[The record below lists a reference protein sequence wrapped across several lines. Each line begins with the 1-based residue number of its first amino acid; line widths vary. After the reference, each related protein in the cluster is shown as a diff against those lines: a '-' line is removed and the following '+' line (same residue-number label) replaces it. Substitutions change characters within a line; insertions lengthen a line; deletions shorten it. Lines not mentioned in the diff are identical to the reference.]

1 MDPRFVATF
10 LAGTALLLGATSLS
24 GGTLA
29 AFVGSPVSLFV
40 LVVAV
45 VTARQLTPRTPRWV
59 VAAGTAALVSGLWL
73 ALVGPTG
80 AGLAT
85 AVAGAGSVLCGAQL
99 ALLFDPAPEEHAPPS
114 RLAAQLNLGVA
125 ADEGLKLYWELV
137 ALAKTRTD
145 LERTVREVREAA
157 ERNAEK
163 GWLEHPERAHPLPP
177 TLEKPRVVSRSVRGA
192 GPLEHL
198 TFPSEYEPH
207 DPEIHAEYL
216 GFERNRTSHVYLW
229 RHRDGPRPT
238 LLLIHGYG
246 MGRIGLDA
254 RAFEVPRLH
263 DSLGLDVAAVV
274 LPLHGPR
281 SILRRSGAGFLD
293 GHPLWTNAAFTQAV
307 WDLRRVCG
315 WLRAQGAPTLGV
327 YGMSLGGYTTAL
339 FSSLEDGLACA
350 IPMIPVASLAKLTWR
365 QMNPV
370 QRGAA
375 QAAGLSE
382 ELFVQAWTTH
392 GPLHHQPRVPHE
404 GRLIVAGA
412 ADRIVP
418 PEQPQALWEHWGR
431 PAVHWFPGT
440 HLAWVG
446 RSEIRTRIE
455 THLRGRLLASR
466 EQPPLSRFA

>member
-1 MDPRFVATF
+1 MDPRFVAAF
-10 LAGTALLLGATSLS
+10 LAGTGVLLGATSLAS
-24 GGTLA
+24 GVLA

-40 LVVAV
+40 LAVALA
-45 VTARQLTPRTPRWV
+45 TARQLKPQTPRWV
-59 VAAGTAALVSGLWL
+59 VAAGAAALGSGLWL

-85 AVAGAGSVLCGAQL
+85 AVAGAGAVLCGAQL
-99 ALLFDPAPEEHAPPS
+99 ALLFDPVPEEHALRS
-114 RLAAQLNLGVA
+114 RLGASLNLGVA
-125 ADEGLKLYWELV
+125 ADEGLKLYWELL
-137 ALAKTRTD
+137 ALAQTRPD
-145 LERTVREVREAA
+145 LERTAREVRQAA
-157 ERNAEK
+157 ERNAER
-163 GWLEHPERAHPLPP
+163 GWLEHPELAHPLPP
-177 TLEKPRVVSRSVRGA
+177 TLEKPNLVSRSLRGA

-216 GFERNRTSHVYLW
+216 GFARNRTSHVYLW

-238 LLLIHGYG
+238 VLLIHGYG
-246 MGRIGLDA
+246 MGRIGFDS

-263 DSLGLDVAAVV
+263 DELGLDVAAVV

-315 WLRAQGAPTLGV
+315 WLRAQGAPSIGV

-350 IPMIPVASLAKLTWR
+350 IPMIPVASLASLTWR
-365 QMNPV
+365 QLNPV

-382 ELFVQAWTTH
+382 ELFERAWTTH
-392 GPLHHQPRVPHE
+392 CPLRHQPRVAHE
-404 GRLIVAGA
+404 RRLIVAAA

-418 PEQPQALWEHWGR
+418 PEQPHALWEHWGR

-440 HLAWVG
+440 HLAWLG
-446 RSEIRTRIE
+446 RSAIRRRIE
-455 THLRGRLLASR
+455 AHLRETLLSSQER
-466 EQPPLSRFA
+466 PPLSRFA

>member
-1 MDPRFVATF
+1 MIPRRGYDPTMDPRFVAAF
-10 LAGTALLLGATSLS
+10 LAGTGVLLSAPSLASGA
-24 GGTLA
+24 LA
-29 AFVGSPVSLFV
+29 AFVGSPVSIFV
-40 LVVAV
+40 LAVAF
-45 VTARQLTPRTPRWV
+45 VTARQLKPQTPRWV
-59 VAAGTAALVSGLWL
+59 VAAGAAALGSGLWL

-80 AGLAT
+80 AGFAT
-85 AVAGAGSVLCGAQL
+85 AVAGAGAILCGAQL
-99 ALLFDPAPEEHAPPS
+99 ALLFDPAPEEHAVPS
-114 RLAAQLNLGVA
+114 RLDASLNLGVA

-137 ALAKTRTD
+137 ALARNRTD
-145 LERTVREVREAA
+145 LERTAREVREAA
-157 ERNAEK
+157 ERNAEQ
-163 GWLEHPERAHPLPP
+163 GWLEHPERSHPVPP
-177 TLEKPRVVSRSVRGA
+177 TLEKPTVVSRSVRGA

-216 GFERNRTSHVYLW
+216 GFERNRTSHVQPELVV
-229 RHRDGPRPT
+229 
-238 LLLIHGYG
+238 
-246 MGRIGLDA
+246 
-254 RAFEVPRLH
+254 E
-263 DSLGLDVAAVV
+263 AVV

-315 WLRAQGAPTLGV
+315 WLRAQGVPSMGV

-350 IPMIPVASLAKLTWR
+350 IPMIPVASLAKLTWS
-365 QMNPV
+365 QLNPV

-382 ELFVQAWTTH
+382 ELFERAWTTH
-392 GPLHHQPRVPHE
+392 CPLRHQPRVARE
-404 GRLIVAGA
+404 ARLIVAAA

-431 PAVHWFPGT
+431 PAMHWFPGT

-446 RSEIRTRIE
+446 RSGIRRRIE
-455 THLRGRLLASR
+455 THLRETLVASQER
-466 EQPPLSRFA
+466 PPLSRFA

>member
-1 MDPRFVATF
+1 MDPRFAAAF
-10 LAGTALLLGATSLS
+10 LAGSALLLAATSLAAGAFS
-24 GGTLA
+24 
-29 AFVGSPVSLFV
+29 AFVGSPISLFV
-40 LVVAV
+40 LGVAV
-45 VTARQLTPRTPRWV
+45 ATARELTPRSPRWV
-59 VAAGTAALVSGLWL
+59 VAAGAVTAGAGLWL

-80 AGLAT
+80 AGIAT
-85 AVAGAGSVLCGAQL
+85 AVAGAGATLCGAQL
-99 ALLFDPAPEEHAPPS
+99 ALLFDPAPEEHALPS
-114 RLAAQLNLGVA
+114 KLGAKLNLGVA
-125 ADEGLKLYWELV
+125 ADEALKLYWELL
-137 ALAKTRTD
+137 ALAQPRGDLARTA
-145 LERTVREVREAA
+145 REVLEAA
-157 ERNAEK
+157 ERNAER
-163 GWLEHPERAHPLPP
+163 GWLEHPEQSHPVPP
-177 TLEKPRVVSRSVRGA
+177 TLEKPRVVSRTVRGA

-207 DPEIHAEYL
+207 DPEIHTEYL

-254 RAFEVPRLH
+254 RAFEVPWLH
-263 DSLGLDVAAVV
+263 DRLGLDVAAVV

-281 SILRRSGAGFLD
+281 SILLRSGAGFLD

-315 WLRAQGAPTLGV
+315 WLRSQGAPALGV

-339 FSSLEDGLACA
+339 FASLESGLACA

-370 QRGAA
+370 QRSAA
-375 QAAGLSE
+375 RAAGLSE
-382 ELFVQAWTTH
+382 ELFERAWATH
-392 GPLHHQPRVPHE
+392 CPLRHQPRVAHA
-404 GRLIVAGA
+404 GRLIVAAA

-418 PEQPQALWEHWGR
+418 PEQPHALWQHWDE
-431 PAVHWFPGT
+431 PAVHWFPGS

-446 RSEIRTRIE
+446 REQIRARIGS
-455 THLRGRLLASR
+455 HLRETLLASAER
-466 EQPPLSRFA
+466 PSLSRFA